1 MTGTVHARG
10 KYEYEKLPG
19 TNISSLKVL
28 RKSPK
33 HYRHY
38 LENGRKST
46 RSLELGTAAHIA
58 ILEPERFLKEF
69 ALWDKKDDEGKTKA
83 RRGAEWKAF
92 ESANE
97 SKTII
102 RSDEYD
108 LAIDIKD
115 AVRADRVA
123 MKYLAFGKPEVA
135 LTWNDEHTGMAC
147 KGRLDWL
154 TEADGGPCIVDLK
167 GTRDPNP
174 IWFSRDCARLDYHLQ
189 MAFYGD
195 AIEAITGEVPR
206 VVVVAVEMAPPHDVV
221 TYIVPEEVLEVGRDA
236 YRQLLE
242 QLRDCTKINSWL
254 GYGGGEERT
263 LSLPLWAMPNEDQD
277 ISGLDLDWSQNNEQE
292 AG

>member
-1 MTGTVHARG
+1 MTGTIHARG
-10 KYEYEKLPG
+10 KYRYEELPG

-38 LENGRKST
+38 LENGRKAT
-46 RSLELGTAAHIA
+46 RALELGTAAHIA

-108 LAIDIKD
+108 LAIAIKD

-221 TYIVPEEVLEVGRDA
+221 TYIVPEEVIEIGRDA

-242 QLRDCTKINSWL
+242 TLKDCTARNQWL
-254 GYGGGEERT
+254 GYGNGEEKT
-263 LSLPLWAMPNEDQD
+263 LTLPAWAAPEEE
-277 ISGLDLDWSQNNEQE
+277 GLEGLGLV
-292 AG
+292 A